1 MKDGLTRKQ
10 EMVLRH
16 IFEVTMRRGF
26 QPSFIEVAEHFG
38 WTNRTAALC
47 HIKALRLKG
56 YVGPST
62 NESRALR
69 LLKTPEG
76 TEFMG
81 FVCKNPDESGL
92 AGT

>member
-1 MKDGLTRKQ
+1 MNGDLTLKQ

-16 IFEVTMRRGF
+16 IFEVTMRDGY
-26 QPSFIEVAEHFG
+26 QPTFLEIAAHLESG
-38 WTNRTAALC
+38 NRTAALC

-76 TEFMG
+76 RPFEG
-81 FVCKNPDESGL
+81 FTCKGGRDGEP
-92 AGT
+92 